1 MSDEEIVVV
10 AGRTED
16 RNPATEHID
25 SLPALG
31 ILTCIND
38 EDARVAPA
46 VRQVLPDLA
55 ELVEH
60 AVRCYEVGGT
70 IHYVGAGTSGRI
82 GVMDAAEL
90 PPTYSVPVG
99 RVVAHHAG
107 GSVAVDEAVEGIE
120 DHERLGRD
128 AVAEVRPGD
137 VVIGIAASGRTPY
150 VAGALLEAKERGALT
165 ALVSANEGG
174 PIAPNVDIA
183 LAVNTGPE
191 VIAGSTRMKAGTAQK
206 LVLNAFSTALMIRLG
221 KTYSNL
227 MVDVSPTNAKLRG
240 RVLSILMEA
249 TGQPQETCA
258 ARLEASGGDTKVAL
272 ISLLMDVPP
281 DLALVA
287 LQGSDGRVRAALA
300 EIEEM
305 DP

>member
-1 MSDEEIVVV
+1 MSDKPIVVV
-10 AGRTED
+10 TGRTED
-16 RNPATEHID
+16 RNPATEHLD

-46 VRQVLPDLA
+46 VRSVLPALA
-55 ELVEH
+55 DLVEH
-60 AVRCYEVGGT
+60 AVRCYEAGGT

-90 PPTYSVPVG
+90 PPTFSVPVG

-107 GSVAVDEAVEGIE
+107 GTVAVDEAVEGIE

-128 AVAEVRPGD
+128 AVAEVRAGD
-137 VVIGIAASGRTPY
+137 VVIGLAASGRTPY
-150 VAGALLEAKERGALT
+150 VAGALFEAHGRGAVT
-165 ALVSANEGG
+165 ALVSSNEGG
-174 PIAPNVDIA
+174 PIAPNVDIVI
-183 LAVNTGPE
+183 AVNTGPE

-206 LVLNAFSTALMIRLG
+206 LVLNAFSTALMVRLG

-249 TGQPQETCA
+249 TGQPQEVCA
-258 ARLEASGGDTKVAL
+258 ARLEASAGNTKVAL
-272 ISLLMDVPP
+272 VSLLMDVPA
-281 DLALVA
+281 DLATAA
-287 LQGSDGRVRAALA
+287 LERSGGRVRAALA